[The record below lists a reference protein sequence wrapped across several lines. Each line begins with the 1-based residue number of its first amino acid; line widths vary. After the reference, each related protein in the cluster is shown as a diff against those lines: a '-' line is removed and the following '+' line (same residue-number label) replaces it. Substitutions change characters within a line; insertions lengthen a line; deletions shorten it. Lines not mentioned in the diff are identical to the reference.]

1 MSHGTDDAPEPEVG
15 SLAEETARLLDA
27 LEGWT
32 RRRDPHDAEPAE
44 EPDHHAHDAPGAP
57 SGDCRLCP
65 LCQGARL
72 MRSVTPEVRD
82 HLTSAVGSLIQ
93 AASAMV
99 AAHSADSQP
108 SGPRV
113 QHIDLDADVGDADV
127 DADADDADAVHRPP
141 GGSQDAS

>member
-1 MSHGTDDAPEPEVG
+1 MSHRTDDAPEPEVG

-32 RRRDPHDAEPAE
+32 RRRDPHDPEPAE
-44 EPDHHAHDAPGAP
+44 EPEHAHDAQGGP

-82 HLTSAVGSLIQ
+82 HLHTAVGSLIQ

-99 AAHSADSQP
+99 AAHSADNQS

-113 QHIDLDADVGDADV
+113 QHIDLDADF
-127 DADADDADAVHRPP
+127 DDDDHPP
-141 GGSQDAS
+141 PSGTQDAS

>member
-1 MSHGTDDAPEPEVG
+1 MSHRTDDAPEPEPEVG
-15 SLAEETARLLDA
+15 SLAEETAKLLEA

-32 RRRDPHDAEPAE
+32 RRRDPHDPPAAN
-44 EPDHHAHDAPGAP
+44 EPDNHDHDASGTP

-82 HLTSAVGSLIQ
+82 HLNSAVGSLLQ

-99 AAHSADSQP
+99 AAHSADNRP
-108 SGPRV
+108 AEPRV
-113 QHIDLDADVGDADV
+113 QHIDLDDDLEDAD
-127 DADADDADAVHRPP
+127 
-141 GGSQDAS
+141 GGASSGTQDVS